1 MPNQPT
7 LQWVQKGLPAL
18 LAGFLCFGVALAA
31 QAEDYLSSE
40 DFLNQVFDNAPPE
53 TKTFWVTG
61 ERKTLTAKILQHP
74 PSKLR
79 QRYWQKGQRSV
90 WIMDE
95 IGKEKPITVG
105 IVVNDQQIEQ
115 VKVLSFRESRGWEVR
130 YPFFVKQ
137 YKGLSLTGPI
147 TGDNGLSKSIDNIT
161 GATLSVRAVNKVTR
175 LALIYHTLANA
186 KNVTQPPR

>member
-1 MPNQPT
+1 MAKRPT
-7 LQWVQKGLPAL
+7 LQWVKKSLPAL
-18 LAGFLCFGVALAA
+18 LAGFLCFGVSLAV

-40 DFLNQVFDNAPPE
+40 EFLNQVFDNAPPQA
-53 TKTFWVTG
+53 KTFWVTG
-61 ERKTLTAKILQHP
+61 ERKKITAKILQHP

-79 QRYWQKGQRSV
+79 QRYWQKGQRSA

-105 IVVNDQQIEQ
+105 IVINGQQIEQ

-137 YKGLSLTGPI
+137 YKGLSLKGSV
-147 TGDNGLSKSIDNIT
+147 TGDNGLSGSIDNIT
-161 GATLSVRAVNKVTR
+161 GATLSVRAVNKVAR
-175 LALIYHTLANA
+175 LALIYHTLANS
-186 KNVTQPPR
+186 KNVTQPSR